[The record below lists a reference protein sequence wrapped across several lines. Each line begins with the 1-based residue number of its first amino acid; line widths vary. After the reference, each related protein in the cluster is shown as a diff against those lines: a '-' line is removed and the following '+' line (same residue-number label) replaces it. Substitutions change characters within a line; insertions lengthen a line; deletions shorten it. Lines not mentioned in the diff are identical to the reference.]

1 MKIYHDA
8 DVDIDVLKG
17 KTVAVMGYGSQGRA
31 QALCFRDSGL
41 NVVIGLRKDGRSWNK
56 AKEDG
61 FKVVDFAEA
70 AKTADVIMM
79 LLPDEVQPKVY
90 KEFVEPNIREGCALE
105 FAHGFAVTYKTIVPP
120 KNIDVIMMAPK
131 APGDKE
137 RDVFVEGFG
146 VPALVCVHQDY
157 TGNAKKIALALAKGL
172 GATRAGVFETTF
184 DNETLTD
191 LFGEQAVLCGGTT
204 GLIKSGFK
212 TLVEGGYPPEMAYF
226 EVCHEAKLIVDLIN
240 EGGFE
245 KMWHV
250 VSNTAEYG
258 GLTRRD
264 LVITEESEKGMKK
277 ILDDIESGK
286 FKADWT
292 SEWANDLKD
301 LKAMEEKEKDLQIEV
316 TGREIR
322 KLFEKKKKN

>member
-90 KEFVEPNIREGCALE
+90 KQFVEPNIREGCALE
-105 FAHGFAVTYKTIVPP
+105 FAHGFAITYKTIVPP
-120 KNIDVIMMAPK
+120 KNVDVIMMAPK

-146 VPALVCVHQDY
+146 VPALVCVHQDH
-157 TGNAKKIALALAKGL
+157 TGNAKNIALALAKGL
-172 GATRAGVFETTF
+172 GSTRAGVFETTF
-184 DNETLTD
+184 DYETLTD

-212 TLVEGGYPPEMAYF
+212 TLVDAGYPPEMA
-226 EVCHEAKLIVDLIN
+226 
-240 EGGFE
+240 
-245 KMWHV
+245 
-250 VSNTAEYG
+250 
-258 GLTRRD
+258 
-264 LVITEESEKGMKK
+264 
-277 ILDDIESGK
+277 
-286 FKADWT
+286 
-292 SEWANDLKD
+292 
-301 LKAMEEKEKDLQIEV
+301 
-316 TGREIR
+316 
-322 KLFEKKKKN
+322 

>member
-1 MKIYHDA
+1 MKIYHDS
-8 DVDIDVLKG
+8 DVDLNVLKG
-17 KTVAVMGYGSQGRA
+17 KTVAVLGYGSQGRA

-41 NVVIGLRKDGRSWNK
+41 EVVIGLRKGGKSWEK

-61 FKVVDFAEA
+61 FKVLEFGDAV
-70 AKTADVIMM
+70 KNADVVMM

-90 KEFVEPNIREGCALE
+90 KEFVEPNIKENTALE
-105 FAHGFAVTYKTIVPP
+105 FAHGFAIIYGTIVPP
-120 KNIDVIMMAPK
+120 KNVDVIMMAPK

-146 VPALVCVHQDY
+146 VPALVCVHQDF
-157 TGNAKKIALALAKGL
+157 TGNAMKTALALAKGL
-172 GATRAGVFETTF
+172 GSTRAGVFETTF
-184 DNETLTD
+184 ENETLTD

-204 GLIKSGFK
+204 ALIKSGFQV
-212 TLVEGGYPPEMAYF
+212 LVDAGYPPEMAYF

-258 GLTRRD
+258 GLTKRD
-264 LVITEESEKGMKK
+264 LVITKESEEGMRK
-277 ILDDIESGK
+277 ILKDIESGK
-286 FKADWT
+286 FRGEWT
-292 SEWANDLKD
+292 AEWDNDLKY
-301 LKAMEEKEKDLQIEV
+301 LREMENKEKDLGIEV
-316 TGREIR
+316 VGREIR
-322 KLFEKKKKN
+322 KLFERKN